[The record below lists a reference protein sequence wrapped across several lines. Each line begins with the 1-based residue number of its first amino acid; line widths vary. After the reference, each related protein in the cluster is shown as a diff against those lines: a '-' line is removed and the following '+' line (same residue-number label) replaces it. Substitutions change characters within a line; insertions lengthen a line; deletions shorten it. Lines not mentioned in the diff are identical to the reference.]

1 MTILNG
7 NQSLP
12 HVKDAA
18 WLAERQ
24 KRLAA
29 HKSDCR
35 HGNDPDQCA
44 PCLRERGATPAEP
57 ESAAKTAPRVMPPLR
72 PCQHIYDGSKC
83 GICNEPAK
91 PTGVSLAWL
100 RDRLAAERDA
110 FVAGATQPELV
121 MVALVES
128 GQKTFTREDVAVLAF
143 RAFPTKF
150 SLREYKQY
158 PNASK
163 VFAIIDGER
172 GLVKAGWLVKT
183 DRGYE
188 LPRE

>member
-7 NQSLP
+7 NNSLP
-12 HVKDAA
+12 HIKDAA

-29 HKSDCR
+29 FKPDCR
-35 HGNDPDQCA
+35 HGNDPEQCA
-44 PCLRERGATPAEP
+44 TCLKERGVKPVEP
-57 ESAAKTAPRVMPPLR
+57 DRAAVTAPRVMPPRR
-72 PCQHIYDGSKC
+72 PCQHIYKC
-83 GICNEPAK
+83 VICTEPAK

-100 RDRLAAERDA
+100 RDRLAAGRDA
-110 FVAGATQPELV
+110 FVARATQPELV

-183 DRGYE
+183 DSGYE